1 MKSRAVTGHLLAL
14 FVAVVWGTTFIST
27 KILLRAFHP
36 VEIMIFRF
44 LMAWAVLFLCAPRPL
59 WPKSLRSELPFMG
72 AAVTGLTLYFILE
85 NFALTCTFASN
96 VGIIISAAPMFTAL
110 LLWVCRRSRRP
121 RWTFFA
127 GFVIAMAGIT
137 LISLSGGGELGVNPL
152 GDLLTLGAAFCW
164 GVYGVF
170 IELVQPQGYTD
181 LQVTRKVF
189 FWGAVFTLPFAFP
202 LRLDLSLARFAAPEM
217 LFNILYLGL
226 GASALCFV
234 CWNKAVV
241 FIGSLATNVYIY
253 LMPVITLAASALI
266 LREPITPAN
275 LGAIALILA
284 GLWLSQRR
292 GGTPPGCEKPSPFT
306 GRGLRKR

>member
-1 MKSRAVTGHLLAL
+1 MNNRRVTGHMLAL

-27 KILLRAFHP
+27 KVLLRAFHP
-36 VEIMIFRF
+36 IEIMIFRF
-44 LMAWAVLFLCAPRPL
+44 AIAWVVLFLCSPKPL
-59 WPKSLRSELPFMG
+59 LPKSLKSELPFLG
-72 AAVTGLTLYFILE
+72 AGATGLTFYFILE
-85 NFALTCTFASN
+85 NFALTYTYASN

-110 LLWVCRRSRRP
+110 LLWLFRRTSRP

-137 LISLSGGGELGVNPL
+137 LISVASGEVVGINPV

-164 GVYGVF
+164 GAYGVC
-170 IELVQPQGYTD
+170 IELTQPQGYTN

-189 FWGAVFTLPFAFP
+189 FWGLIFTLPFIFTH
-202 LRLDLSLARFAAPEM
+202 RLDLSLARFAAPEM

-234 CWNKAVV
+234 SWNKAVV
-241 FIGSLATNVYIY
+241 YIGSLATNVYIY
-253 LMPVITLAASALI
+253 LMPVITLVASALI
-266 LREPITPAN
+266 LREPVNPAN

-284 GLWLSQRR
+284 GLWLSQKKAAPAE
-292 GGTPPGCEKPSPFT
+292 TKAASQ
-306 GRGLRKR
+306 

>member
-1 MKSRAVTGHLLAL
+1 MKNKLAAGHLLAL
-14 FVAVVWGTTFIST
+14 FVSIVWGTTFIST

-36 VEIMIFRF
+36 IEIMIFRF
-44 LMAWAVLFLCAPRPL
+44 IIAWVVLFLCSPRL
-59 WPKSLRSELPFMG
+59 LLPKSLRSELPFIG
-72 AAVTGLTLYFILE
+72 AGLTGLTLYFILE
-85 NFALTCTFASN
+85 NFALTYTFASN

-110 LLWVCRRSRRP
+110 LLWVCRRAARP

-127 GFVIAMAGIT
+127 GFVIAMAGIV
-137 LISLSGGGELGVNPL
+137 LISAFSGEALGINPI

-164 GVYGVF
+164 GAYGVF
-170 IELVQPQGYTD
+170 IELAQPQGYTN

-189 FWGAVFTLPFAFP
+189 FWGLLFTLPFIFTHH
-202 LRLDLSLARFAAPEM
+202 LDLSLTRFAAPEM

-234 CWNKAVV
+234 SWNKAVV
-241 FIGSLATNVYIY
+241 YIGSLATNVYIY
-253 LMPVITLAASALI
+253 LMPIISLVASALI
-266 LREPITPAN
+266 LGEPVNPAN

-292 GGTPPGCEKPSPFT
+292 PPAAPSD
-306 GRGLRKR
+306 